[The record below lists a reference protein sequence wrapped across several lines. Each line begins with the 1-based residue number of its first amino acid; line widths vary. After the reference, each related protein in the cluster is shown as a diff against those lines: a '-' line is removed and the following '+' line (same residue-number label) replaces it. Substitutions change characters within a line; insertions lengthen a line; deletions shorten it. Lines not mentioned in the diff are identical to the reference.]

1 MVWIHCLILV
11 DLLSKFQKSAS
22 VSAAIPLWGFPWF
35 FFSIFPRSA
44 IFVFNFFCNKGQ
56 QGKQTKVKA
65 INFITWHPSGVD
77 VFTFGTFETLAE
89 TFDVR
94 FRDHVD
100 NDPCVSLFGTSVAS
114 LLKKERP
121 HKKFQE
127 CLFCAACGL
136 CSLWP
141 SSPCHCCWVTSTTD
155 NATKKLGQ
163 EKSWIDREW
172 ELEWDGDSS

>member
-1 MVWIHCLILV
+1 M
-11 DLLSKFQKSAS
+11 LLRT
-22 VSAAIPLWGFPWF
+22 F
-35 FFSIFPRSA
+35 F
-44 IFVFNFFCNKGQ
+44 
-56 QGKQTKVKA
+56 
-65 INFITWHPSGVD
+65 SGVD
-77 VFTFGTFETLAE
+77 VFTFGTLPE

-127 CLFCAACGL
+127 CLFCASCGL

-172 ELEWDGDSS
+172 ELKWWVIRHNFFVRLLRYINWLQKMSWSTSTIKSVLGRMGKSEESVLVVVRCRPLNEKEVGY